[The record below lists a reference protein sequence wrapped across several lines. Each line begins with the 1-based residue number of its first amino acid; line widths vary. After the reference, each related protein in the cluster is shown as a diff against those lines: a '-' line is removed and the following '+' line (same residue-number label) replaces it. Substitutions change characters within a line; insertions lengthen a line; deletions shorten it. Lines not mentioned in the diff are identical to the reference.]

1 VQSVEPGALEVGTN
15 RRRAAATGKKE
26 VEAVD
31 SLRPNGQCVLG
42 LQCVGLNGWCAA
54 LGICRIWA
62 FSGPTTGSKQGMTQP
77 KTGLPRGVLHI
88 FAAVP
93 KTALHFH
100 FQRSLSVAS
109 IFFLLTLCVPPP
121 LPPSPLLHRSALS
134 HHHPPLVPPV
144 RWNRLKRSTTLRWPR
159 IVYLYIRQG

>member
-77 KTGLPRGVLHI
+77 KTGLPRGV
-88 FAAVP
+88 F
-93 KTALHFH
+93 TF
-100 FQRSLSVAS
+100 SLPFRKRPSIS
-109 IFFLLTLCVPPP
+109 IFKGPYQWHQ
-121 LPPSPLLHRSALS
+121 SSS
-134 HHHPPLVPPV
+134 
-144 RWNRLKRSTTLRWPR
+144 S
-159 IVYLYIRQG
+159 